1 VAERAAGL
9 IPAWRALPWS
19 DAEVSWLDSEEIVL
33 FPQRRLRCRVVA
45 LDDLTH
51 DIRRVRLAIEAGGPF
66 AFAAGQYARLT
77 FAGLPPR
84 DYSMANRPEEN
95 ELEFHIRRMGEGN
108 VSAHVAAEL
117 RLGDR
122 VTAEGPLGSAY
133 LRSQHKG
140 PILAIAG
147 GSGLA
152 PIKAIVETA
161 LAAERGQP
169 IRLYFG
175 ARNERD
181 LYLVEHFTALAAA
194 HANFRFIPVVSEP
207 QLPTAWRT
215 GLVHQ
220 AVAADFTA
228 LEGAK
233 AYLAGPPVM
242 VEAASALLVE
252 RLGFRPEDVHADPF
266 YSEAEKAAQQA
277 AAL

>member
-1 VAERAAGL
+1 VAVRAAGL
-9 IPAWRALPWS
+9 ILGCRALPWS

-77 FAGLPPR
+77 FGGLPPR

-95 ELEFHIRRMGEGN
+95 TLEFHIRRMGEGN

-122 VTAEGPLGSAY
+122 VTAEGPLGTAY
-133 LRSQHKG
+133 LRSQHTG

-181 LYLVEHFTALAAA
+181 LYLVEHFNALAAA
-194 HANFRFIPVVSEP
+194 HANFRFVPVLSEP
-207 QLPTAWRT
+207 QLPTTQRT

-220 AVAADFTA
+220 VVAADFAA
-228 LEGAK
+228 LKGAK